1 VMDLVRDVAHSVWSP
16 RLYAEIPAVPFGR
29 ALHYFLRVALA
40 LTVLRLVPF
49 VVVGIA
55 LVPAVT
61 AGLAD
66 IYPADLEL
74 RVTNGVVTTNMS
86 EPYFIPMPD
95 HIALADGPRNIA
107 VIDAR
112 TPPSLGQL
120 DEYQAAAWIQGDVIY
135 VRGDIA
141 GELVPIPIDED
152 TNLVLDRAAFDGYV
166 AEAQPWILVIAGV
179 GLVGALLALYA
190 GFLLRLLYLLA
201 AALLILG
208 LSRALRY
215 RWSYGDS
222 YKAGLFAMTA
232 AFLVD
237 LAVDVAG
244 LVAPVAGFS
253 NMFTLVTV
261 STVVFNLAVARRR
274 AAAPIAS
281 AAYR

>member
-1 VMDLVRDVAHSVWSP
+1 MTDLFRDIAHSVWSP
-16 RLYAEIPAVPFGR
+16 QLYAAMPTVPFGR
-29 ALHYFLRVALA
+29 ALRHFLGLALA
-40 LTVLRLVPF
+40 LTVMRLVPF
-49 VVVGIA
+49 VVVGIM

-61 AGLAD
+61 ARLAD
-66 IYPADLEL
+66 LYPADLEL
-74 RVTNGVVTTNMS
+74 RVTKGVVTTNMS

-95 HIALADGPRNIA
+95 YLAVADGPRNIA

-112 TPPSLGQL
+112 TPPSLAQL
-120 DEYQAAAWIQGDVIY
+120 DEYQAAAWIRGDVIY
-135 VRGDIA
+135 LRGDIA
-141 GELVPIPIDED
+141 GELVPVPINED
-152 TNLVLDRAAFDGYV
+152 TNLVLDRAAFNGYV

-179 GLVGALLALYA
+179 GLLGALLALYA

-201 AALLILG
+201 ASLLILG
-208 LSRALRY
+208 LGRVLRY

-244 LVAPVAGFS
+244 LVAPITGFS

-261 STVVFNLAVARRR
+261 STVAFNLAVARRR
-274 AAAPIAS
+274 AAAPTAS
-281 AAYR
+281 EVYR